1 MRSASHHKIV
11 RQGYIDVKIVKKS
24 SVFSKS
30 LNKTYLVLRSN
41 PFALELYG
49 NESLIDLSIS
59 HNIESVTFVEKVN
72 SLKSHQYAFKVVI
85 ESEET
90 EKFIFG
96 CVSSVL
102 QDEWINSFLEIKNSL
117 KCGFLSFENF
127 LQITESDFKDSIN
140 NSIFASSDE
149 RKTADSNVY
158 KNKNCQDNSFENGV
172 NSFILDMNDSNIFR
186 DRSFCIDKKKKSVKN
201 LSLSTLAIND
211 TSDHKTVKESKKVQL
226 EHRLGLVTS
235 GFMNTIKCKK
245 GLSVVSQ
252 KSLTSTSLNKLS
264 DLPSKTGPRR
274 SSEPLKVKLQVH
286 NVSRGF
292 KSFDDTLNKEE
303 SKTCAE
309 KIAQNNLKEFQ
320 EKLRQK
326 YYLSKKKNVFKN
338 LRQQG
343 FDLERGPEPPDLD
356 RSTKPCVLSSSTKYN
371 ENLTKLT
378 SIDDISP
385 PVPERIS
392 CPTPI
397 NEQFCK
403 GINSSKTN
411 YEGVNKSLNE
421 NKVDFSPLL
430 SPKNFLYNVMDDGS
444 IQVVGQ
450 SIQINDEIQSIKEIL
465 PDRVDVLSLNKVNVL
480 SGTVD
485 GITENRRFNQVVNL
499 QPAVCRNQ
507 PINLKSNDC
516 MAHQKNMQSGF
527 LNQQIN
533 LQPTDCIYQHVSL
546 QLTGS
551 VDQHVNLQSTNC
563 TDQHIYVQPTTYM
576 DQQIYF
582 QPNKICLSQST
593 NLTVSN
599 ESLESVVASV
609 CNVNISMQINNKRN
623 FSENTVNKMTPFK
636 CLQTDV
642 FSNKSSKIINSLPKT
657 FVGPT
662 QSQFPQSKKSL
673 FKFIDVN

>member
-1 MRSASHHKIV
+1 MRSASHHIIV

-24 SVFSKS
+24 SIFSKN

-49 NESLIDLSIS
+49 NESLTDLSIS
-59 HNIESVTFVEKVN
+59 HNIKSVNLVEKIN

-117 KCGFLSFENF
+117 KYEYLSFENSS
-127 LQITESDFKDSIN
+127 QITESDFKDKIN
-140 NSIFASSDE
+140 NSIFATSDE
-149 RKTADSNVY
+149 RKTTDSNVY
-158 KNKNCQDNSFENGV
+158 KNKNCQSYSFENGV
-172 NSFILDMNDSNIFR
+172 SGYILDMNDSNTFR
-186 DRSFCIDKKKKSVKN
+186 DRSFCIDKKKKRMKN
-201 LSLSTLAIND
+201 LSSSALAIND
-211 TSDHKTVKESKKVQL
+211 TSDHKPVKESKIGQL
-226 EHRLGLVTS
+226 ENRLGLVTS
-235 GFMNTIKCKK
+235 GFMSTIKRKK
-245 GLSVVSQ
+245 GLPVVSQ
-252 KSLTSTSLNKLS
+252 KSFTSTSLNKLS
-264 DLPSKTGPRR
+264 ELPSKTDPRR

-292 KSFDDTLNKEE
+292 QSFDDSLNKEE

-309 KIAQNNLKEFQ
+309 KIAENNLKEFQ

-326 YYLSKKKNVFKN
+326 YYLSKKKSVFKN
-338 LRQQG
+338 LRQQE

-356 RSTKPCVLSSSTKYN
+356 RNTKPCVIFSSTKDN
-371 ENLTKLT
+371 ESLTKLT
-378 SIDDISP
+378 SIDNISP

-411 YEGVNKSLNE
+411 SEGVNKPLNA

-444 IQVVGQ
+444 IQVVRQ
-450 SIQINDEIQSIKEIL
+450 SIQINNEIQSIKEIL
-465 PDRVDVLSLNKVNVL
+465 PDRVDVLLNKVDVL
-480 SGTVD
+480 SGTVE
-485 GITENRRFNQVVNL
+485 GIIENKSFNQVTNL

-546 QLTGS
+546 QLTAS

-563 TDQHIYVQPTTYM
+563 ADQHIDLQPTAYT
-576 DQQIYF
+576 DQQISF

-593 NLTVSN
+593 NLTVN
-599 ESLESVVASV
+599 NKSLESVDASV
-609 CNVNISMQINNKRN
+609 CNVNISMQINNERN
-623 FSENTVNKMTPFK
+623 FSGSTVNKMTPFK
-636 CLQTDV
+636 CLQTDI
-642 FSNKSSKIINSLPKT
+642 FSNKSSKIISSLPKT

-662 QSQFPQSKKSL
+662 QSQFPQSKK
-673 FKFIDVN
+673 IPIVA